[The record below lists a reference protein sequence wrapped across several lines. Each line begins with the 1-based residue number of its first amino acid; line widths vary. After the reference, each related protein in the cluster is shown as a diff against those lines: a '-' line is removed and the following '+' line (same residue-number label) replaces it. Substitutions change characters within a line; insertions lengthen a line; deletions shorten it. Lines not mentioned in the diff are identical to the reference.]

1 MKNPVFCLV
10 HWQSHLIEL
19 NHQVIIL
26 DRELIEMINLK
37 SSFIGKEIEISKNID
52 KIYLIISEIR
62 LNGFC
67 WIWHFYWVSFWEGI
81 FIKKKQCPKFRIQI
95 IFNRDLKNFITNYNV
110 YKIADNSSPRKL
122 KGIAIEPLRLI
133 LKLVYQ

>member
-67 WIWHFYWVSFWEGI
+67 WIWHFY
-81 FIKKKQCPKFRIQI
+81 
-95 IFNRDLKNFITNYNV
+95 
-110 YKIADNSSPRKL
+110 
-122 KGIAIEPLRLI
+122 
-133 LKLVYQ
+133 